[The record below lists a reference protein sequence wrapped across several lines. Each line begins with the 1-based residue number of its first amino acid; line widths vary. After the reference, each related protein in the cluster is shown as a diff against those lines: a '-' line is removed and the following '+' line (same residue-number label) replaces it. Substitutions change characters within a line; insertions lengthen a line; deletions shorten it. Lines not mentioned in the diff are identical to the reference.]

1 MVQIAVDFFNNNFTT
16 ETGTTENNI
25 PSLDGIDKEGTVST
39 FRSLNYSSSSP
50 CNSGI
55 ITISDITIATAT
67 TTDIGHT
74 ALKGVEKEVGRYNR
88 AYGVHCNRRLPYVK
102 RFLNRIIC

>member
-1 MVQIAVDFFNNNFTT
+1 MDFFSNPFTT
-16 ETGTTENNI
+16 DTGVPANNI
-25 PSLDGIDKEGTVST
+25 PYLDDIDNKGLVYT